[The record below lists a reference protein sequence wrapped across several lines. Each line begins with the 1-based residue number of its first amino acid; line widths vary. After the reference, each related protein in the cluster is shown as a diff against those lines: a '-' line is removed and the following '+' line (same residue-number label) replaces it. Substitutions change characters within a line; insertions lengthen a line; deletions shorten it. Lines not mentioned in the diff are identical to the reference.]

1 MTENAPSAAPAR
13 QDAGNT
19 EKLWIDQVA
28 DKVLAAFPKAE
39 IYTCA
44 AGISPSGIVHFGN
57 FRDVMTSLAV
67 ASELVARGKKARLL
81 FSWDNYDRFRKVPAG
96 VDPGFSRYL
105 GYPLTEV
112 PDPSGEFPSY
122 ARRYEAEFEE
132 SMRELGIPL
141 EYRYQSVA
149 YKSGRYAA
157 QIAFALGNRRRI
169 GEIIASFKTKKVG
182 EDGAVV
188 PDEELSPS
196 YYPVVVY
203 SRFSNTDKVEVLD
216 YDGGTRLTYRCRV
229 TGRSETI
236 DFRET
241 PVVKLPW
248 KVDWPMRW
256 GEEHVHFEPGGKDH
270 ATPGGSYDVSARIA
284 REVFGIEPPV
294 FQGYQFVGIQGISG
308 KMSGSKGDAVSPATL
323 LGIYEPALLKWL
335 YLKRNPGAS
344 FNLAFDT
351 EVFRQY
357 DEFDREVQKVRDGQ
371 AMPTNRKILA
381 FSGAFGGNGEA
392 EPGALPPIPF
402 RLAVALG
409 QITQWNTEKLF
420 ALLEKTGSAY
430 DRGSVERRLPKAR
443 TWLERYNPE
452 ETIRLLDQQNAG
464 YIAAMGEGSRAQIRR
479 LHGFLA
485 GGGGAASDLEN
496 LVYDIPKHPGLS
508 PEETKAAQK
517 NFFKDVYRLLID
529 RETGPRLSTFLWAI
543 DRDRAC
549 RLLDI

>member
-1 MTENAPSAAPAR
+1 MTEKAPAR
-13 QDAGNT
+13 PAAGST
-19 EKLWIDQVA
+19 EKLWIDQVT
-28 DKVLAAFPKAE
+28 DKVLAAFPDE
-39 IYTCA
+39 EVYTCA

-57 FRDVMTSLAV
+57 FRDVMTALAV
-67 ASELVARGKKARLL
+67 ASELVARGRKARLL

-122 ARRYEAEFEE
+122 ARRYEVEFEQ
-132 SMRELGIPL
+132 SMQELGIPL

-149 YKSGRYAA
+149 YKSGRYAER
-157 QIAFALGNRRRI
+157 IAFALQNRKQI
-169 GEIIASFKTKKVG
+169 GEIIASFKTKKVA
-182 EDGAVV
+182 EDGTVV
-188 PDEELSPS
+188 PDEELSPG
-196 YYPVVVY
+196 YFPVVVY

-216 YDGGTRLTYRCRV
+216 YDGGTRLTYRCKV
-229 TGRSETI
+229 TGQSETV

-241 PVVKLPW
+241 PIVKLPW

-256 GEEHVHFEPGGKDH
+256 GVERVHFEPGGKDH

-284 REVFGIEPPV
+284 REVFKIEPPV

-323 LGIYEPALLKWL
+323 LEIYEPALLKWL

-357 DEFDREVQKVRDGQ
+357 DEFDREVQKIRDGQ
-371 AMPTNRKILA
+371 AVPTNRKILG
-381 FSGAFGGNGEA
+381 FSGIGEA
-392 EPGALPPIPF
+392 EPGSLAPIPF

-420 ALLEKTGSAY
+420 LLLEKTGSAY
-430 DRGSVERRLPKAR
+430 GRDSVERRLPKAR
-443 TWLERYNPE
+443 SWLERYNPE
-452 ETIRLLDQQNAG
+452 ETIRLLDQRNADYLAG
-464 YIAAMGEGSRAQIRR
+464 MSEDSRDRVRR
-479 LHGFLA
+479 LHGFMKS
-485 GGGGAASDLEN
+485 GEGSAADLEN
-496 LVYDIPKHPGLS
+496 LVYDIPKRPGLA

-543 DRDRAC
+543 DRDAAL